1 MGDHQ
6 GPRPMDW
13 EEEEERLLRRAIAT
27 GDVTGWFDD
36 LYAAGASGR
45 VQLPWSRTEPH
56 PLLVA
61 WAAERRVNGGGLTA
75 IVVGCALGADAEYLA
90 NLGFNTTGF
99 DVAPTA
105 IDVARRRHPD
115 TGVHYL
121 TADILDPPNEWCHA
135 FDMVVE
141 IITVQALP
149 PSHHPR
155 AIANIGGLVAAGGTL
170 LVISAID
177 GGQPRKR
184 LSEPDPLDR
193 TGIASFAA
201 DGLVER
207 SIEDR
212 AVPGQAGQRRWLAE
226 FTRVAREP
234 APPTDRAHKPDG
246 SDKSAAA
253 EA

>member
-1 MGDHQ
+1 MSDRE
-6 GPRPMDW
+6 GPTPRDW
-13 EEEEERLLRRAIAT
+13 EEEEERLLRRAMAT

-45 VQLPWSRTEPH
+45 IQLPWSRTEPH

-61 WAAERRVNGGGLTA
+61 WATERRIDGGGLTS

-90 NLGFNTTGF
+90 NLGFSTTGF
-99 DVAPTA
+99 DVALTA
-105 IDVARRRHPD
+105 IDLARRRHPD
-115 TGVHYL
+115 TRVNYL
-121 TADILDPPNEWCHA
+121 TADILDPPSEWRHA
-135 FDMVVE
+135 FDLVVE

-155 AIANIGGLVAAGGTL
+155 AIANIGRLVAAGGTL

-177 GGQPRKR
+177 GGRPRER
-184 LSEPDPLDR
+184 LSEPDPLSR

-207 SIEDR
+207 TIEHR
-212 AVPGQAGQRRWLAE
+212 AVPGQAEQRRWLAE
-226 FTRVAREP
+226 FTRP
-234 APPTDRAHKPDG
+234 GGLT
-246 SDKSAAA
+246 
-253 EA
+253 